1 MILLQ
6 GVSTRRYGLRGL
18 VISTKRSRQTPVWG
32 PAPPHP
38 TAPGVIRVPYP
49 SYGPSDYAQPQFMEF
64 VPTS

>member
-1 MILLQ
+1 
-6 GVSTRRYGLRGL
+6 LRGL
-18 VISTKRSRQTPVWG
+18 VISTKRSRQTLVWG

-38 TAPGVIRVPYP
+38 TAPRVIRVSYP